1 MARLFEGCCGPGEQP
16 DENEDFA
23 PVEEP
28 EEPVY
33 EIQDRTVL
41 VFRASVLAS
50 ALTLAIVAAFFQVIT
65 LQLTTVR

>member
-41 VFRASVLAS
+41 VFRASVAG

-65 LQLTTVR
+65 PQLTTVR